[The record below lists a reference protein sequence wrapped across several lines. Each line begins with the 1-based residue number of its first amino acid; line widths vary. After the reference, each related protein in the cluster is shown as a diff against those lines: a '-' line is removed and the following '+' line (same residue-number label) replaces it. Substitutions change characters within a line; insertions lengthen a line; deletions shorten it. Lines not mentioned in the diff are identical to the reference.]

1 MYANRLL
8 KTSLASRTQ
17 RVIRRTRR
25 GIMANGTVN
34 NEKHWP
40 EGKAELHVILL
51 CSVVLVLAA
60 VIVAGNSLVIV
71 SVVTNRRLQ
80 TKTSAFITSLA
91 VGDLMIGLVVIPLIV
106 VSNTVGPT
114 VENGLKYC
122 HFTISVTIMLMFNS
136 VANLGA
142 VTLDRF
148 LAVVMPLRYKSVMT
162 KRVIIPII
170 AFVWVFSTI
179 FGFIPYMG
187 WRTVIPPSD
196 PSGLYC
202 QVPLNLARGYIIFVC
217 VAGLFPSIFVL
228 AAYAKIFQTACYH
241 ELRIAAAINSV
252 LHNQSDLKLN
262 MIKETKAAKMVALVL
277 GAFIF
282 TWAPLFVIMIVDIA
296 MMKHSV
302 NSYIYA
308 GGVIFATLNSALN
321 PIIYASMNSEFR
333 DTFKAFLT
341 CHGQGNANRV
351 VPGTAP

>member
-1 MYANRLL
+1 
-8 KTSLASRTQ
+8 
-17 RVIRRTRR
+17 
-25 GIMANGTVN
+25 MANGTIN
-34 NEKHWP
+34 NGKNWT

-60 VIVAGNSLVIV
+60 VIVAGNSLVIA

-106 VSNTVGPT
+106 VSNTVGPA
-114 VENGLKYC
+114 VEHGLNYC
-122 HFTISVTIMLMFNS
+122 HVTISVTIMLMFNS

-142 VTLDRF
+142 VTFDRF
-148 LAVVMPLRYKSVMT
+148 LAVVNPLRYKSIMT
-162 KRVIIPII
+162 KRVIVPII
-170 AFVWVFSTI
+170 ASVWVFSTI
-179 FGFIPYMG
+179 FGFVPFMG
-187 WRTVIPPSD
+187 WRTVVEPEDS
-196 PSGLYC
+196 SGLFC
-202 QVPLNLARGYIIFVC
+202 QVPLNLARGYIITVC
-217 VAGLFPSIFVL
+217 IVGLFPSIFVL
-228 AAYAKIFQTACYH
+228 AAYVKIFKTACYH

-277 GAFIF
+277 GTFIF

-296 MMKHSV
+296 MKQSV

-321 PIIYASMNSEFR
+321 PIIYACMNSEFR

-341 CHGQGNANRV
+341 CHSHGNSNRV
-351 VPGTAP
+351 APSSIH